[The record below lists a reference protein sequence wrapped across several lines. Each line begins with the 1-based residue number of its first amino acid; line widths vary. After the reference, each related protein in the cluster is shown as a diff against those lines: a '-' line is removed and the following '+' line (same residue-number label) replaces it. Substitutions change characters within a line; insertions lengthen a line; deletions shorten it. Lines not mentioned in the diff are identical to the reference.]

1 MADETSTPQA
11 SPAAKPRK
19 GTERLVAR
27 LHTAGAGDSFRVGDF
42 ELTHEGIEV
51 SAEQAD
57 ELIEIAMAN
66 GVSVSVER
74 VQEGDDK

>member
-11 SPAAKPRK
+11 SPAAKPKK
-19 GTERLVAR
+19 GVEKLIAR
-27 LHTAGAGDSFRVGDF
+27 LNTPGARDTFKIGDF
-42 ELTHEGIEV
+42 ELTHEGTEV